1 MPRTCTICSHP
12 KLSEIDAA
20 LLGRESF
27 RNIAKRFGA
36 SPSAAYRDQQQHLL
50 GAPVEAKDV
59 TAAPQPDT
67 LIGKIIQ
74 LGDEA
79 RRLGKK
85 AEDSGDL
92 RGALTAVRELV
103 RIVELLGRIQG
114 EISEPGEAT
123 TISVVYVDMPGKAAT
138 PIVPSAS
145 KEIID
150 LPALKPEN
158 PEREANA

>member
-1 MPRTCTICSHP
+1 M
-12 KLSEIDAA
+12 
-20 LLGRESF
+20 
-27 RNIAKRFGA
+27 
-36 SPSAAYRDQQQHLL
+36 
-50 GAPVEAKDV
+50 
-59 TAAPQPDT
+59 
-67 LIGKIIQ
+67 GKIIQ

-85 AEDSGDL
+85 AEDAGDL

-114 EISEPGEAT
+114 EITEPGEAT
-123 TISVVYVDMPGKAAT
+123 TINVVYVDMPGKAGRPVIPT
-138 PIVPSAS
+138 AS
-145 KEIID
+145 KDIID